1 MVRRPAVPH
10 NSIAARLTRS
20 RSGCLGVACSVVAT
34 WRLSQ
39 LRKSSSTIANS
50 EPLTGSMWSS
60 LVMWSSPDLSAS
72 RTTAAALA
80 LLALRRWRTS
90 SMASPNDSNEGV
102 GSTALG
108 HQFVESG
115 YFVVPLQAGPKVD
128 VAIRSAAWHYCRASI
143 LNLYGCGSP
152 SSCTFCG
159 AVSRDDEQ
167 FEPG

>member
-1 MVRRPAVPH
+1 
-10 NSIAARLTRS
+10 
-20 RSGCLGVACSVVAT
+20 
-34 WRLSQ
+34 
-39 LRKSSSTIANS
+39 
-50 EPLTGSMWSS
+50 
-60 LVMWSSPDLSAS
+60 
-72 RTTAAALA
+72 
-80 LLALRRWRTS
+80 
-90 SMASPNDSNEGV
+90 MASPNDSNEGV

-115 YFVVPLQAGPKVD
+115 YFVVRLQAGPKVD
-128 VAIRSAAWHYCRASI
+128 EAIRLAAWHYCRASI